1 MEKKELE
8 SYRKAGKIASGV
20 RERSKELVK
29 ANAKILD
36 IAEKVEKMIK
46 DEGGKLAFPVN
57 VCINDVTAHYTPKF
71 DDEIKLTKDD
81 VVSID
86 LGVHIDGYIADTAY
100 TIDLSKKYKDMLKA
114 NQEALAAAL
123 ELMKP
128 GAEMSVI
135 GKTVHDIITAAGFKP
150 IENLTGHQMEQY
162 SLHAGFSVPNIEVPY
177 DRKIEE
183 GMVFAVEPFA
193 TDGYGRVVE
202 SRNSGIFSLLETKP
216 TRNRDA
222 REIVSKVEDRES
234 LPFAERWVA
243 KKIPPLRMSL
253 AMRELLTNG
262 SIRAYPT
269 LHEKEKGVVSQF
281 EHTIIITKDGG
292 EVTTK

>member
-8 SYRKAGKIASGV
+8 AYRKAGKIASEV
-20 RERSKELVK
+20 REKSRELVK
-29 ANAKILD
+29 ANAKLLTL
-36 IAEKVEKMIK
+36 AEKIEKMIT
-46 DEGGKLAFPVN
+46 DAGGMLAFPVN
-57 VCINDVTAHYTPKF
+57 LCVNDITAHYTPKL
-71 DDEIKLTKDD
+71 DDESVLTKDD
-81 VVSID
+81 LVSVD

-100 TIDLSKKYKDMLKA
+100 TIDLSKKYKDLVKA
-114 NQEALAAAL
+114 NQEALDNAL
-123 ELMKP
+123 DLMKP
-128 GAEMSVI
+128 GMEISNI
-135 GKTVHDIITAAGFKP
+135 GKTVQDTIKAAGFKP

-162 SLHAGFSVPNIEVPY
+162 TLHAGLAIPNIEVPY
-177 DRKIEE
+177 SRRIEE

-193 TDGYGRVVE
+193 TNGYGRVVE
-202 SRNSGIFSLLETKP
+202 SRNSEIFSLLEPKP

-222 REIVSKVEDRES
+222 RDIISKVEDRES

-253 AMRELLTNG
+253 AMRELVSNG
-262 SIRAYPT
+262 SLRAYPT

-281 EHTIIITKDGG
+281 EHTVIITKDGC